1 MKTLIETTTGTI
13 SKQMILDN
21 IWADIMYDRD
31 LLEQRNKIR
40 LKLIYAKDFTPHK
53 IGYYEEMLKEF
64 DKNIL
69 ILIAKLKY

>member
-53 IGYYEEMLKEF
+53 ISYYEEMLKEF